1 MSARFTRTRPASW
14 WLLAA
19 LVAVLLS
26 TNACVYF
33 NTFYNARKYFN
44 EAEKARREEE
54 DSRARIMVLEQAGVH
69 QGLSTDTQR
78 LYDQA
83 ARRASR
89 VLERYPESG
98 RVDDA
103 LFLLGQSFYWQQDYM
118 SAERSFRELEESFP
132 RSRFRERARYWRAL
146 SLEAQRNAGAAR
158 SLYRSVFDEASGEV
172 GARAGLRLGEM
183 AFSESDYTLAAQEY
197 RAALEAF
204 PRTRYTAILW
214 LRLGEALME
223 SGDSAHHDAALQAF
237 EQALKASPSVDD
249 EFLARLYTAKLLD
262 RQGQAREALK
272 RYRQLLDERRF
283 RVYEGRTR
291 ILVGRHYQEQDR
303 PEAALAEYE
312 KVRDHFPNSEA
323 SAMALY
329 QTGLLY
335 LRYYGQEE
343 RAVAYFKEVS
353 SERRG
358 SEAEKLAG
366 DMLRYLD
373 TVGSVRER
381 LARAA
386 APGPAVQERLGRDAE
401 LPDDAARDA
410 ELPDAETPAD
420 QTLEAVRHDPGLDP
434 DRPSAAAADTLAGSD
449 TTLAGRDAP
458 SASDQAVPADAGTL
472 PAEVAADGSPTA
484 EEVLQALLEAAELY
498 RDPDRLAVPDSALH
512 YLQEI
517 RSRFPEF
524 DQMPWVLYSMGW
536 TYLERKQDPEAAQDL
551 FEDLI
556 QEYPQSEH
564 ANAARRHLGREL
576 QKTATE
582 AAAALFQDIEAV
594 RLQDPDDLEA
604 YVPLLDSLSHT
615 YAETSY
621 GPRAAF
627 LAAYALENVGGDSA
641 AAAAR
646 YAEIPY
652 RFPRS
657 RFAAIVAARD
667 SVQRAGL
674 IDNLERDLKTAGGP
688 SPPGERITFLSTEPD
703 TVDVLAMARKHHALG
718 LRAYRRE
725 NWPRAREE
733 LQRSLEE
740 RGEQPEVLYLLGN
753 VLGKLGD
760 ADEALRCYREALA
773 LQPQKRVA
781 QYRLLSAH
789 MQAGQA
795 DSANYYLRMLM
806 QTDTR
811 NPQMQ
816 RLRDRYSELV
826 DSEGHEG
833 LDLDTLR
840 TLDINPPVDN
850 LNLSGEDIL
859 QDLPVVRRPVQPRA
873 PVMLT
878 DTVSVILDVLVDV
891 NGQASRIE
899 VYSGP
904 DFLHEPATTAVEQY
918 RFFPAVNRRG
928 DAVPVWVELPLPF
941 FPVNTSD
948 AAGAS
953 GPVLKRSDE
962 QDETDERVR
971 RPPEPDQGSTGA
983 EPDSLASKTAE

>member
-1 MSARFTRTRPASW
+1 MSARSTRTRPASW

-19 LVAVLLS
+19 SVAVLLS

-69 QGLSTDTQR
+69 QGLSTETQR

-132 RSRFRERARYWRAL
+132 RSRFLERARYWRAL

-158 SLYRSVFDEASGEV
+158 SLYRSVFDEASAEV

-358 SEAEKLAG
+358 SEAERLAG
-366 DMLRYLD
+366 DMLRHVD
-373 TVGSVRER
+373 KVSAVRER
-381 LARAA
+381 ISRAA
-386 APGPAVQERLGRDAE
+386 APGPAVQEGQDRDAE
-401 LPDDAARDA
+401 WLDVEALDA
-410 ELPDAETPAD
+410 ELLDAE
-420 QTLEAVRHDPGLDP
+420 LRDPGLDP
-434 DRPSAAAADTLAGSD
+434 DRSSAAGADTLAGPD
-449 TTLAGRDAP
+449 TTLAGRDTP
-458 SASDQAVPADAGTL
+458 SASDQTVPADAGTP
-472 PAEVAADGSPTA
+472 PAQVAADGKPSA

-551 FEDLI
+551 FKDLI
-556 QEYPQSEH
+556 REYPQSEH

-582 AAAALFQDIEAV
+582 AAAAFFQDIEAV
-594 RLQDPDDLEA
+594 RLQDPDHLDA

-615 YAETSY
+615 YAETPY

-641 AAAAR
+641 AAATR

-674 IDNLERDLKTAGGP
+674 INNLERDLKTASGP
-688 SPPGERITFLSTEPD
+688 PPPGERITFLSTEPD
-703 TVDVLAMARKHHALG
+703 TVDVMAMARKHHALG

-789 MQAGQA
+789 TQAGQA
-795 DSANYYLRMLM
+795 DSANYYLRTLM

-899 VYSGP
+899 VFSGP
-904 DFLHEPATTAVEQY
+904 DFLHEPATTAAQQY
-918 RFFPAVNRRG
+918 RFFPAVDRRG
-928 DAVPVWVELPLPF
+928 NTVPVWVELPLPF
-941 FPVNTSD
+941 SPVNTS
-948 AAGAS
+948 GAS
-953 GPVLKRSDE
+953 GASSPVLKRSDE
-962 QDETDERVR
+962 QDETDVR
-971 RPPEPDQGSTGA
+971 FHRTPEPDEGSTGA
-983 EPDSLASKTAE
+983 ESDSLASKTVE